1 MKQLRNPMIMILA
14 ACIALSYSC
23 QKESNDTLSVTPTT
37 IQFAAGE
44 TSTKTA
50 TVATKADWY
59 ASPSVSW
66 LSLEQEGKTLSIA
79 PVSLNNSDS
88 ERTATV
94 VVVAGNADPVQISVT
109 QAITQ
114 VSLSVSSTSLTFG
127 ANETTAKS
135 VTVTTSAKI
144 WSVYTPDTWIT
155 CEQEGNLLVVK
166 PTGANTASSERT
178 ATVSVRAG
186 NAGSI
191 SVSVTQSAAAIAHSL
206 SVSPN
211 NITFGASETAT
222 RTATVT
228 TNAPSWNASTTASW
242 LSLSQSGNS
251 LRITPTG
258 SNTSTSQRSATIN
271 VTAGNANPVTVQVT
285 QSGTSTSSTLNFNDI
300 VNSSYTATGTPPAGL
315 TNPAPGSWS
324 GNLYVNSANL
334 YYSIS
339 NWANISEYPL
349 WVDYDN
355 GKLYIDNYSIV
366 RTTGDL
372 DFFFVVGYLEGNT
385 FTSKATNY
393 EYEVSYN
400 KTTRTLDFTGMVDG
414 HTALVALG
422 SINKTTQQR
431 SVYSNTILSNAKL
444 VLTPAASSAP
454 GTRSAASSGG
464 KSGKVINAP
473 EKTSQLGTLER

>member
-1 MKQLRNPMIMILA
+1 MKTLRNSTIMILA
-14 ACIALSYSC
+14 ACMALSYSC

-50 TVATKADWY
+50 TVTTKADWY

-66 LSLEQEGKTLSIA
+66 LSLEQEGKMLSIA

-155 CEQEGNLLVVK
+155 CEQEGNLLVIK

-186 NAGSI
+186 NAGS
-191 SVSVTQSAAAIAHSL
+191 
-206 SVSPN
+206 
-211 NITFGASETAT
+211 
-222 RTATVT
+222 
-228 TNAPSWNASTTASW
+228 
-242 LSLSQSGNS
+242 
-251 LRITPTG
+251 
-258 SNTSTSQRSATIN
+258 
-271 VTAGNANPVTVQVT
+271 VTVQVT
-285 QSGTSTSSTLNFNDI
+285 QSGTGTSSGLNFNDI
-300 VNSSYTATGTPPAGL
+300 VNSSYTATGTPPSGL

-324 GNLYVNSANL
+324 GNLYVYSANL

-349 WVDYDN
+349 WIDYDN
-355 GKLYIDNYSIV
+355 GKLYIDNYSVV
-366 RTTGDL
+366 RTIGDL
-372 DFFFVVGYLEGNT
+372 DFFFVVGYLDGNT

-400 KTTRTLDFTGMVDG
+400 KTTRTLDFTGTVDG
-414 HTALVALG
+414 RTALVALG

-444 VLTPAASSAP
+444 VLTSAASSPP

-473 EKTSQLGTLER
+473 EKTSQLGTLDR